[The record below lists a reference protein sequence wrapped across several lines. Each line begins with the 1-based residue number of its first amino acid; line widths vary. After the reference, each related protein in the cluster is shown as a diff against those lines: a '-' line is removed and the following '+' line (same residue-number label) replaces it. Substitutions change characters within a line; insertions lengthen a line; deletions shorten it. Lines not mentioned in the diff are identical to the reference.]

1 MIRRPPSLSRT
12 YTLFPHP
19 TLFRSA
25 GGLAVLERQIGAT
38 RSQHENLRTA
48 FLVDENLTR
57 ARFLGLRHQEID
69 DDRLAA
75 PGRANDQRVA
85 NVALVKAEEVG
96 AACARLHQR
105 DRVPPMVPRGEASG
119 IGMEGR
125 ERRERSE
132 EHTSELQSLMRI
144 SYAV

>member
-1 MIRRPPSLSRT
+1 MIRPPPRSTRPD
-12 YTLFPHP
+12 TLFPFT
-19 TLFRSA
+19 TLFRA
-25 GGLAVLERQIGAT
+25 GAT

-48 FLVDENLTR
+48 VLVDENLTR

-105 DRVPPMVPRGEASG
+105 DRVPPMVP
-119 IGMEGR
+119 
-125 ERRERSE
+125 
-132 EHTSELQSLMRI
+132 
-144 SYAV
+144 

>member
-1 MIRRPPSLSRT
+1 MIRRPPRSTRT
-12 YTLFPHP
+12 DTLFPYT

-48 FLVDENLTR
+48 VLVDENLTR

-85 NVALVKAEEVG
+85 NVALVQAEKVG
-96 AACARLHQR
+96 AACARLHPR
-105 DRVPPMVPRGEASG
+105 DRVPPLVHRGQSG
-119 IGMEGR
+119 WLGLEYR
-125 ERRERSE
+125 
-132 EHTSELQSLMRI
+132 
-144 SYAV
+144 

>member
-1 MIRRPPSLSRT
+1 MELSEACGT
-12 YTLFPHP
+12 
-19 TLFRSA
+19 S
-25 GGLAVLERQIGAT
+25 VLEHQIAAT
-38 RSQHENLRTA
+38 RSQYENLRTA
-48 FLVDENLTR
+48 VLVDENLTR

-85 NVALVKAEEVG
+85 NVALVNAAEVG

-119 IGMEGR
+119 VGR
-125 ERRERSE
+125 DGRAPPEVTRRDRRRPRSTAERGGGKEWV
-132 EHTSELQSLMRI
+132 M
-144 SYAV
+144 